1 MWCWFIMDLGFT
13 LFLTSGIMMLEKT
26 FESPL
31 DCKEMRPKILKEINP
46 EYLLEG
52 LMLKLK
58 LQYLGHLMW
67 RANLLE
73 KTLMLGKIEG
83 RRRRRWQRMRW
94 LDGIINSLDMS
105 LSKHQEIVMDREAW
119 NAAVHEVVKIWKWLS
134 NWTTTTTRVNVVTAV
149 QSKIKVNNFDYFCLS
164 RCEFVC
170 DFVCV
175 CACVPAELTTM
186 LPVVHRNP

>member
-1 MWCWFIMDLGFT
+1 MDLGFT
-13 LFLTSGIMMLEKT
+13 LSLTSGIMMLDKT
-26 FESPL
+26 LESPL

-58 LQYLGHLMW
+58 LQYFGHLMW
-67 RANLLE
+67 RASLLE

-94 LDGIINSLDMS
+94 LDGIIGSLDMS
-105 LSKHQEIVMDREAW
+105 LSKHQEIVTDREAW
-119 NAAVHEVVKIWKWLS
+119 NAEVHEVVKIWTWLS
-134 NWTTTTTRVNVVTAV
+134 NWTTTTTGVNVVTAV
-149 QSKIKVNNFDYFCLS
+149 QSKIKVNNFDYFSLS

-170 DFVCV
+170 EFVYV
-175 CACVPAELTTM
+175 CACVPAKLTTM